1 MSGIWPWVTLALL
14 GAYHGLNPGM
24 GWLFALSLGLQE
36 KTRLAILKALLPI
49 SLGHAVAISLTILA
63 LRIVQETVSPGVLRI
78 AVAAA
83 LFGMGLYRLLR
94 ARHPRGGG
102 MRVGFGDLFSW
113 SFLMA
118 AAHGAGLMLAPILL
132 AQPMPGMNHSLHSL
146 HNGAPAV
153 SGLSVRVLG
162 VAVMVHT
169 LGLVLV
175 SGTLALVVYQ
185 SYETSGLRLLQRA
198 WFNFDLLWAVVL
210 FVAGIAALFL

>member
-14 GAYHGLNPGM
+14 GAYHALNPGM

-198 WFNFDLLWAVVL
+198 WFNFDLLWAVAL